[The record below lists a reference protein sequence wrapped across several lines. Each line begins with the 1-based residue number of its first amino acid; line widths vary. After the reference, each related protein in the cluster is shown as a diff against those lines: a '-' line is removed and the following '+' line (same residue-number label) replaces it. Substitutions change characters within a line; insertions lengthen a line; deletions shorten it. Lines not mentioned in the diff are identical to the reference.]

1 MTESEVLTKETE
13 AVFPEGDGAEAA
25 EAALAPRLDE
35 AKDAPEN
42 DARGALDY
50 DELIAKDVAEL
61 KASFPELADLGDITE
76 LDDPLRYGALRDL
89 GLTPEEAYRATARRT
104 RRSDNRA
111 HLKSSAPRHAAAPNG
126 SLPYAELQAARELLG
141 VSDAE
146 LQRLY
151 KRVTR

>member
-1 MTESEVLTKETE
+1 MTENEVLTKETE
-13 AVFPEGDGAEAA
+13 AVFPECDGADVA
-25 EAALAPRLDE
+25 EASLTPRLDE
-35 AKDAPEN
+35 AQATPEN
-42 DARGALDY
+42 DARGDFDY
-50 DELIAKDVAEL
+50 EELIAKDMAEL
-61 KASFPELADLGDITE
+61 KASFPELADIGDITE

-89 GLTPEEAYRATARRT
+89 GLTPEEAYRATARHT

-111 HLKSSAPRHAAAPNG
+111 HLKSSAPRHAAAPSG